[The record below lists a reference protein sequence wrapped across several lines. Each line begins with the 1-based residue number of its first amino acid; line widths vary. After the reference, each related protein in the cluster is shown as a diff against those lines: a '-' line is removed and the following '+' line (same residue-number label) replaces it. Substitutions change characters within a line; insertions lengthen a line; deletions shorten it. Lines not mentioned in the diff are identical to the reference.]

1 MSYETF
7 AQRLAS
13 AMAGQGMKQVDL
25 VRAAA
30 GCGVKLGKSHISQ
43 YVSGKTVKR
52 SRVRTSCIFWLKHFT
67 SKNPGLET
75 AGPRQH
81 RVRSVQIQAELLIM
95 K

>member
-13 AMAGQGMKQVDL
+13 AMAQQGMKQVDL
-25 VRAAA
+25 IRAAA

-43 YVSGKTVKR
+43 YVSGR
-52 SRVRTSCIFWLKHFT
+52 QSRGQTSCIFLPKHFT
-67 SKNPGLET
+67 SKNHGSGT
-75 AGPRQH
+75 GRQH
-81 RVRSVQIQAELLIM
+81 RVRSMQIRAELLIM

>member
-13 AMAGQGMKQVDL
+13 AMTGQGMKQVDL

-43 YVSGKTVKR
+43 YVSGKTVR
-52 SRVRTSCIFWLKHFT
+52 RR
-67 SKNPGLET
+67 
-75 AGPRQH
+75 
-81 RVRSVQIQAELLIM
+81 IM
-95 K
+95 A